1 MKKTFFLILCIFCFI
16 GIANAKMC
24 TIVSGTGKDI
34 GDEIDCAGERFY
46 IIENK
51 NDSIRALAK
60 YNLYAGWNYIKTEN
74 YSTTASGS
82 ELDDEIENTCSAKG
96 DGWQGAIV
104 RSQKKFIAP
113 TQYYCYKWEEIEE
126 EPIKQNEQAIGAH
139 GGTMGSPALEEKGIM
154 SFYPEDMYSDPNAN
168 VEGKYYYN
176 FDFATDRNGTQVK
189 QQHWTLTSYQQTLSS
204 LGINISNIDILT
216 VNDIDDLVYATNKT
230 RLPLNDWTVDPE
242 AAESV
247 HGNYVEEYY
256 IMGSISDYLSNK
268 YSWLWSTTYWTRT
281 MYVTGQGNSYLNGYV
296 YFVDTLGNMCSAM
309 NCNSAVGAGMR
320 PVITISKENVSYKV
334 ETKTD
339 GNGEIKATKVEA
351 NGGEVIKFTVT
362 PKEGYVLGVVKVT
375 DANGNVLTFTDYEFT
390 MPYANV
396 LIEATFTKVNP
407 ETGDIM
413 IIGISIIAIL
423 SLISV
428 IVFKKK
434 ITN

>member
-1 MKKTFFLILCIFCFI
+1 
-16 GIANAKMC
+16 
-24 TIVSGTGKDI
+24 
-34 GDEIDCAGERFY
+34 
-46 IIENK
+46 
-51 NDSIRALAK
+51 
-60 YNLYAGWNYIKTEN
+60 
-74 YSTTASGS
+74 
-82 ELDDEIENTCSAKG
+82 
-96 DGWQGAIV
+96 
-104 RSQKKFIAP
+104 
-113 TQYYCYKWEEIEE
+113 
-126 EPIKQNEQAIGAH
+126 
-139 GGTMGSPALEEKGIM
+139 MGSPALEEKGIM
-154 SFYPEDMYSDPNAN
+154 SFYPEDMYSDPNDN
-168 VEGKYYYN
+168 VEGKHYYN

-281 MYVTGQGNSYLNGYV
+281 MYVTGQGNGYLNGYV

-407 ETGDIM
+407 ETSDIM